1 LKDKILKI
9 IQETMTEV
17 DDIEIISNKY
27 IKCYEQANIFGERVE
42 YYTSDLK
49 YWLEQLERNE

>member
-1 LKDKILKI
+1 
-9 IQETMTEV
+9 MTEV